1 MSCPFERT
9 YQVFSTDKLRIGPT
23 LRQTIVKYY
32 NTGKKEDSIRFL
44 KENTGHIQRS
54 RTQISVFLTVI
65 LDGRWQWSHFFRT
78 TKENYFHPRILHPN
92 HLMKVE
98 YFLRHRSQSIYLPW
112 IFLRINWKVYSI
124 KKRVNF

>member
-65 LDGRWQWSHFFRT
+65 LEGR
-78 TKENYFHPRILHPN
+78 
-92 HLMKVE
+92 
-98 YFLRHRSQSIYLPW
+98 
-112 IFLRINWKVYSI
+112 
-124 KKRVNF
+124 